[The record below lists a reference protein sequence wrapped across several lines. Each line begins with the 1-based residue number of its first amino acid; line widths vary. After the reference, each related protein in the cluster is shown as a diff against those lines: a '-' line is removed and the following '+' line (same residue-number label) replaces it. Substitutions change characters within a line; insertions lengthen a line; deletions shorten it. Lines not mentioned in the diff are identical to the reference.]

1 MQTASPAPSGSL
13 IGRYRWRICAVLFL
27 ATTINYIDRNVF
39 SFTMLD
45 TTFRHQMLGI
55 PLDQPLTDTDLAVFK
70 EKMSTLDATFKYAYA
85 FGFLLAGYMIDRIGI
100 RRGYAVSIAGWS
112 FAAVLHGLVSSA
124 FGMRWARG
132 LLGVGEAGNFPA
144 AIKTV
149 SEWFPKKERSFATG
163 VFNAG
168 ANVGIILTAVF
179 VPMIIAAWGWRA
191 SFIVTGA
198 IGVFVLFWWL
208 AVYRKPEE
216 HPKLSPAELAF
227 IRQDGVV
234 GSEKPMKWRELVKY
248 RATWAFAIPKFMT
261 DAIWWFYLTWLPTFF
276 NENAA
281 FDTKLDLK
289 QVGLPFL
296 IIYLVSD
303 FGSIFFGWLATRF
316 IGMGWSVNKARKTTM
331 LICAL
336 CVVPIVFAAKTSS
349 ITIAIALIALATAA
363 HQGWSANLFT
373 TVSDQFPRR
382 AVGTVVGIGGLMG
395 GLGGALLAA
404 KVGFIINTGGYV
416 PLFAIAASA
425 YIIALVVIQI
435 LSPRLDPVQIAES
448 DSGTARA

>member
-1 MQTASPAPSGSL
+1 MQAVTPSPSGSS

-45 TTFRHQMLGI
+45 TTFRHQMLDI
-55 PLDQPLTDTDLAVFK
+55 PLDQPLTDADMAVFR
-70 EKMSTLDATFKYAYA
+70 EKMSFLDSIFKYCYA

-100 RRGYAVSIAGWS
+100 RRGYAVSIGGWS
-112 FAAVLHGLVSSA
+112 VAAVLHGLVHSVP
-124 FGMRWARG
+124 GMAWARG

-163 VFNAG
+163 IFNAG
-168 ANVGIILTAVF
+168 ANVGIILTAVC
-179 VPMIIAAWGWRA
+179 VPFIIAHWGWRA

-198 IGVFVLFWWL
+198 IGAFVLFWWL
-208 AVYRKPEE
+208 AVYRKPED
-216 HPKLSPAELAF
+216 HPKLSAPELAF
-227 IRQDGVV
+227 IRQDGPPE
-234 GSEKPMKWRELVKY
+234 SEKRVKWRELVKY
-248 RATWAFAIPKFMT
+248 RATWAFAIPKFLT

-276 NENAA
+276 NSNPA
-281 FDTKLDLK
+281 FTTKLDLK
-289 QVGLPFL
+289 QVGIPFL
-296 IIYLVSD
+296 VIYLVSD
-303 FGSIFFGWLATRF
+303 AGSIFFGWLATRF
-316 IGMGWSVNKARKTTM
+316 IGMGWSVNKARKVTM

-336 CVVPIVFAAKTSS
+336 CVVPIVFASITSS
-349 ITIAIALIALATAA
+349 IVVAIALISLATAA

-382 AVGTVVGIGGLMG
+382 AVGSVVGIGGLMG

-416 PLFAIAASA
+416 PLFIIAGSA
-425 YIIALVVIQI
+425 YVIALIVLQT
-435 LSPRLDPVQIAES
+435 LSPKLETVVLHDAPAK
-448 DSGTARA
+448 A